1 MKVTFLLTTLALTML
16 MACNNASENNAKQS
30 AAPKTHLDSLMDDI
44 MAGHD
49 VGMGKMGKLSAA
61 QKTAQAAIDSIA
73 KLPATAQK
81 AAAAYKT
88 GLDSLV
94 KELENAKAAMNNWMD
109 GFNMDSAMNDEQKR
123 TEYLEAEKT
132 KIHSVKDQML
142 KTLDKADS
150 LLRH

>member
-1 MKVTFLLTTLALTML
+1 MCMRAWFLFLFCA
-16 MACNNASENNAKQS
+16 AASLLLS
-30 AAPKTHLDSLMDDI
+30 GCLDP
-44 MAGHD
+44 
-49 VGMGKMGKLSAA
+49 
-61 QKTAQAAIDSIA
+61 QAAIDSIA

-94 KELENAKAAMNNWMD
+94 KELENAKAAMHNWMD